1 MRGIAAKSKAFRN
14 PRNDENSM
22 ILVTAAFGNQGKL
35 LIPKLHRAGK
45 KVRAM
50 RASGDLAALKA
61 LGATEAIHGD
71 ASDPATLARAMEGV
85 DTVYHVGPSLHPRER
100 EMGLAVV
107 DAAEAA
113 GVKHLVFSSV
123 LHAIIGDLIQHRDK
137 LAIEQRI
144 VTSRLNFTIL
154 QPTNYMLPAW
164 PNPVFETGV
173 FRLWYSLAPR
183 QSLIILEDYAEAA
196 AKVICE
202 GNRHYGATY
211 ELSSADCLTGY
222 EIADTFAR
230 VTGRPIKAEEV
241 SPEDFFLKYRKHPS
255 VEARRATGQT
265 VGVEDFKYEF
275 EVFRTIGECYAK
287 HDFVGNPNV
296 LTWLLGRKPMSVE
309 DYLVKAYARFREAAP
324 A

>member
-1 MRGIAAKSKAFRN
+1 
-14 PRNDENSM
+14 M
-22 ILVTAAFGNQGKL
+22 ILVTAAYGNQGQR
-35 LIPKLHRAGK
+35 LIPLLARAGK

-50 RASGDLAALKA
+50 RASGDLDALKA

-71 ASDPATLARAMEGV
+71 ASDPDSLARAMEGV
-85 DTVYHVGPSLHPRER
+85 ESVYHVGPSLHPRER

-123 LHAIIGDLIQHRDK
+123 LHAIISDLIQHRAK

-144 VTSRLNFTIL
+144 VVSNVNWTIL

-164 PNPVFETGV
+164 SYPVFRTEV
-173 FRLWYSLAPR
+173 FRLWWSLERR
-183 QSLIILEDYAEAA
+183 QSLLVLDDFAEAS

-202 GNRHYGATY
+202 GSKHHGATY
-211 ELSSADCLTGY
+211 ELSSEDCLTAY
-222 EIADTFAR
+222 EIAEIFAKI
-230 VTGRPIKAEEV
+230 TGRPIRAEEV
-241 SPEDFFLKYRKHPS
+241 SPDEFLVKYRKHPS
-255 VEARRATGQT
+255 VEAKLKAGLPVTAK
-265 VGVEDFKYEF
+265 DFPYEF
-275 EVFRTIGECYAK
+275 DVFRAIGACYTK

-309 DYLVKAYARFREAAP
+309 DYLRKEYARFRSAA
-324 A
+324 